1 MVQKVLFSQLS
12 LMYILYT
19 YGTFTNTKKSSINI
33 KLNYSTNILLL
44 FQIAI
49 HVTKLHLVIMS
60 P

>member
-1 MVQKVLFSQLS
+1 
-12 LMYILYT
+12 MYILYN